1 MTIDGNFNANYI
13 QSGRIRADI
22 FETSF
27 NAVGDQLKLVKG
39 ALQIVNSNKKI
50 HGINQKRD
58 GVLEYQRIHWHNWYY

>member
-1 MTIDGNFNANYI
+1 MENSMKGTSKQAWTIDGNFNANYI

-39 ALQIVNSNKKI
+39 ALQVVNSNKRLW
-50 HGINQKRD
+50 N
-58 GVLEYQRIHWHNWYY
+58 